1 MGILDQLLG
10 NASERNLE
18 KLQDE
23 FGPLLAPGETL
34 VKAYAVIRDLIV
46 FTDRRLILSNKQ
58 GITGSKVE
66 YLNIPYRSIRWFT
79 LKLPDISIWNR
90 KWPAIPA
97 RSNRSPPFGR
107 ACRQERLALLEQL
120 PAVKTIVGGQYA
132 CPNCRVA
139 GDGISRPVIAGQTGL

>member
-58 GITGSKVE
+58 GITGSKVLV
-66 YLNIPYRSIRWFT
+66 LNFI
-79 LKLPDISIWNR
+79 LKV
-90 KWPAIPA
+90 WP
-97 RSNRSPPFGR
+97 N
-107 ACRQERLALLEQL
+107 
-120 PAVKTIVGGQYA
+120 
-132 CPNCRVA
+132 
-139 GDGISRPVIAGQTGL
+139 